1 MPNVVILA
9 GPNGAG
15 KSTAAPAVVRDLMHV
30 GAFVNADVIARG
42 LAGFDPETVDRQAGR
57 LMLARLRELAAQHAD
72 FAFETTLASRTFAP
86 FLQRLIS
93 DGYRVRLVY
102 VWLNS
107 PDLCVSRVAARFR
120 SGGHT
125 VDEEVVRRRYQRSV
139 NNFFSLFRQLADRWE
154 VFDNTGGTG
163 AQLVAEGR
171 RAMVTAIHNQD
182 VWTNFTR
189 SAGYEREP

>member
-1 MPNVVILA
+1 
-9 GPNGAG
+9 
-15 KSTAAPAVVRDLMHV
+15 
-30 GAFVNADVIARG
+30 
-42 LAGFDPETVDRQAGR
+42 
-57 LMLARLRELAAQHAD
+57 MLERLRELAAQRAD
-72 FAFETTLASRTFAP
+72 FAFETTLASRSFAP
-86 FLQRLIS
+86 FLKQLIA

-125 VDEEVVRRRYQRSV
+125 VDEDVVRRRYQRSV

-154 VFDNTGGTG
+154 VFDNTGGSG
-163 AQLVAEGR
+163 AELVAEGR
-171 RAMVTAIHNQD
+171 RSMVTAIHNQD
-182 VWTNFTR
+182 VWDSFTR